1 MMSLLGSKQTDAP
14 EAKRG
19 VVVEKSK
26 ANIYTVML
34 GVALFAILLADIFLY
49 LEWSSLQ

>member
-1 MMSLLGSKQTDAP
+1 MSLLGSKSTDTP

-19 VVVEKSK
+19 VVVEKPK
-26 ANIYTVML
+26 PNIYTVML
-34 GVALFAILLADIFLY
+34 ALSLTAVLIGCLMLY